1 MSQPVSS
8 QSHSPSFVYLP
19 PRPPSST
26 RYAPS
31 YILHFTRL
39 VRRTEGGYDR
49 RTEERDEW
57 GKEVTRLSE
66 GTEEMSERRSLPWP
80 GSAGRDGEGP

>member
-1 MSQPVSS
+1 MRIPYVPAAGRLMSFTV
-8 QSHSPSFVYLP
+8 L
-19 PRPPSST
+19 
-26 RYAPS
+26 
-31 YILHFTRL
+31 LHFTRL

>member
-1 MSQPVSS
+1 MTSEETECPEDGGRI
-8 QSHSPSFVYLP
+8 
-19 PRPPSST
+19 RPT
-26 RYAPS
+26 DGGE
-31 YILHFTRL
+31 
-39 VRRTEGGYDR
+39 RRVT
-49 RTEERDEW
+49 